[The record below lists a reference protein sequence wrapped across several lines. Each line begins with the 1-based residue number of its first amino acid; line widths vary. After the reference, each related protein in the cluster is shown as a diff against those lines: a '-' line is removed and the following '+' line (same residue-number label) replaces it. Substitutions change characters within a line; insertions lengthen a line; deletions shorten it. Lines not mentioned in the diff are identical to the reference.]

1 MRSFQICGQT
11 EKIKLIDI
19 EKILSKPKH
28 TEEEIQYFSP
38 EACNKG
44 NVYTK

>member
-1 MRSFQICGQT
+1 MGSFRICTKT

-28 TEEEIQYFSP
+28 TEDEIQYFSP

-44 NVYTK
+44 NIYTK